1 MHKDG
6 QANNSRG
13 ISRHPV
19 VMTACVHHV
28 VSNVACRGRVFC
40 GLNVEVIPMRLRGL
54 RQARQ
59 RQGISISQ
67 LADLSDLRRETIT
80 RYEQGQ
86 EDAAPA
92 LIRRLSALLRI
103 TQAEL
108 INGLPHVPTAAPTR
122 VTA

>member
-1 MHKDG
+1 
-6 QANNSRG
+6 
-13 ISRHPV
+13 
-19 VMTACVHHV
+19 
-28 VSNVACRGRVFC
+28 
-40 GLNVEVIPMRLRGL
+40 MRLRGL

-86 EDAAPA
+86 EDAPPS
-92 LIRRLSALLRI
+92 LIRRLIALLGI

-108 INGLPHVPTAAPTR
+108 INGPPHSVTQPPPHITA
-122 VTA
+122 

>member
-1 MHKDG
+1 
-6 QANNSRG
+6 
-13 ISRHPV
+13 
-19 VMTACVHHV
+19 
-28 VSNVACRGRVFC
+28 
-40 GLNVEVIPMRLRGL
+40 MRLRGL

-86 EDAAPA
+86 EDAAPS
-92 LIRRLSALLRI
+92 LIRRLSSLLGI

-108 INGLPHVPTAAPTR
+108 INGPPHVVTVPPPR